1 MIGRLFAITFVAGM
15 AGLAVGMADSAF
27 RHYYYKIADGEDR
40 KSLFVQDVEAISPYD
55 GSVEE

>member
-1 MIGRLFAITFVAGM
+1 MIGRLFAITFIAGM

-27 RHYYYKIADGEDR
+27 RHYYYKIAEGEDR
-40 KSLFVQDVEAISPYD
+40 KSLFVHDVEAVKRYE